1 MCLTAWLT
9 FFTNVFATDKA
20 NEPSFTS
27 SSSFR
32 YGWASRVRSYL
43 HHNIATSARGKHTCY
58 GLFLTIAPHD
68 VNTTSRGRP
77 QKRPFTQYNHLYTST
92 QAKTIPDGVRARLK
106 LRRKKTNKQT
116 NKKPKPKQKQKTK
129 NNTKKLGTT
138 THARPSLGHSLCR
151 PSVCMPAQQLYI
163 NCYVYMIVSAVS
175 HVRLL
180 E

>member
-106 LRRKKTNKQT
+106 LRRKKNEQA
-116 NKKPKPKQKQKTK
+116 NKQKTQTK
-129 NNTKKLGTT
+129 TKTKDKEQHEETRHNNTRKTQPGTF
-138 THARPSLGHSLCR
+138 
-151 PSVCMPAQQLYI
+151 
-163 NCYVYMIVSAVS
+163 IVSAIRMYARPATI
-175 HVRLL
+175 HQLL
-180 E
+180 RIHDRVCRFTRPPS